1 MDPFTSQDRAA
12 LCDAARAV
20 SESGLVVGSAG
31 NLSVRSRDG
40 DHLLITPMGARLP
53 AIDAGDLVCVALAD
67 GAVDPGHARPSR
79 PSSETPLHRAVYAAT
94 AGRDDLGAIV
104 HTHSTFATALS
115 AVVAELP
122 AVHYVATAFGGPV
135 RVAPYATYGSGDL
148 AAGVAAALDGRSA
161 ALMANHGAV
170 ALGKSAAHAVEQ
182 AQQLEWWAS
191 VYWHAR
197 VFAGVGGVGAEPAI
211 LSEAQLADV
220 AEQHRALRYSD
231 AAATDTR

>member
-31 NLSVRSRDG
+31 NLSVRSADG
-40 DHLLITPMGARLP
+40 EHLLITPMGARLP
-53 AIDAGDLVCVALAD
+53 AIDPDDLVCVAIAD
-67 GAVDPGHARPSR
+67 GAIDPGHARASR
-79 PSSETPLHRAVYAAT
+79 PSSETPLHRAVYTAAPENLT
-94 AGRDDLGAIV
+94 AIV

-122 AVHYVATAFGGPV
+122 AVHYVASAFGGPV
-135 RVAPYATYGSGDL
+135 RVAPYATYGSADL
-148 AAGVAAALDGRSA
+148 AAGVAAALEGRSA

-170 ALGKSAAHAVEQ
+170 ALGTSAAHAVEQ

-197 VFAGVGGVGAEPAI
+197 VFAGQGGEPAI
-211 LSEAQLADV
+211 LSDAQLADV

-231 AAATDTR
+231 AAATDTK

>member
-31 NLSVRSRDG
+31 NLSVRSADG
-40 DHLLITPMGARLP
+40 AHLLITPMGARLP
-53 AIDAGDLVCVALAD
+53 AIDPADLVCVALAD
-67 GAVDPGHARPSR
+67 GAVDPGHASASR
-79 PSSETPLHRAVYAAT
+79 PSSETPLHRAVYAA
-94 AGRDDLGAIV
+94 AGGRDSLRAIV
-104 HTHSTFATALS
+104 HTHSPFATALS

-135 RVAPYATYGSGDL
+135 RVAPYATYGSDDL
-148 AAGVAAALDGRSA
+148 AAGVAAALEDRSA

-197 VFAGVGGVGAEPAI
+197 TFGGGADPAI
-211 LSEAQLADV
+211 LSDAQLDDV
-220 AEQHRALRYSD
+220 AAQHRALRYSD
-231 AAATDTR
+231 AAATENR